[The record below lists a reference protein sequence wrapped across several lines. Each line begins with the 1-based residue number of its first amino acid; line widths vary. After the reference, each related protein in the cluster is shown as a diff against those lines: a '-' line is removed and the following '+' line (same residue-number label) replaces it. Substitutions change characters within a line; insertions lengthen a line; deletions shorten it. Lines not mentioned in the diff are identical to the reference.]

1 MRSFCGYYIG
11 LMVVVFMSTIL
22 RNDVISRVMGDRTD
36 VRGRLFFSYIKWYLF
51 VDSLLYTLV

>member
-1 MRSFCGYYIG
+1 MRSFCGYYID

-22 RNDVISRVMGDRTD
+22 RNDVISRVMGDRMD